1 MDKVF
6 SGIQPS
12 GQLHLGNYLG
22 AIRKWVELQ
31 ADHDCVYSI
40 VDYHA
45 ITQDYE
51 PAKMKER
58 VLEMAIG
65 LLACG
70 VDPAKARL
78 FVQSHVPEHTELAWI
93 LCSVTPM
100 GELERQVA
108 FKSKSEKQPDNI
120 NVGLFQYPVLQAADI
135 VLYRATKVPVG
146 EDQVQHLE
154 LSREIVRKFK
164 LRFGFD
170 IPEPQPLLS
179 GLKRLKGLDGGDK
192 MSKSLGN
199 TIGIDEEPDAVIA
212 KLKKAMTDPARKTK
226 KDPGNP
232 EICNIYTMHQ
242 HFSSKEDQDWAA
254 KGCVTA
260 GIGCG
265 DCKEK
270 LGTNLNAHL
279 APLRE
284 KIAAWRGK
292 PDAVWAILADGALRC
307 RQDAAGHL
315 DAIRRAL
322 GLRW

>member
-31 ADHDCVYSI
+31 SDHDCVYGI

-51 PAKMKER
+51 PGVMKDR
-58 VLEMAIG
+58 IFEMAVG

-70 VDPAKARL
+70 VDPKKARL

-108 FKSKSEKQPDNI
+108 FKSKSQNQPDNV

-135 VLYRATKVPVG
+135 LLYRATKVPVG

-164 LRFGFD
+164 LKYNHD
-170 IPEPQPLLS
+170 LPEPQPILS
-179 GLKRLKGLDGGDK
+179 GVKRLRGLDGGEK

-199 TIGIDEEPDAVIA
+199 TIGIDEQPDAVVA

-232 EICNIYTMHQ
+232 EICNLYTLHTF
-242 HFSSKEDQDWAA
+242 FSSKDDQGWAA
-254 KGCVTA
+254 KGCVSA

-265 DCKEK
+265 ECKEK
-270 LGTNLNAHL
+270 LGVNLNAHL

-284 KIAAWRGK
+284 QIEKWRKQPDGVWDLLHEGAARCRREAAENL
-292 PDAVWAILADGALRC
+292 DAV
-307 RQDAAGHL
+307 
-315 DAIRRAL
+315 RRAI
-322 GLRW
+322 GIR